1 LRPLRNPVVQVVLAW
16 LVATWLRVCFATIRW
31 TRENEA
37 VAEAIW
43 AAGGGVLI
51 VFWHSRGAVSMVSW
65 PQDRAQPTKGLVSLS
80 RDGEFM
86 VKMVGRLGFPAI
98 RGSSA
103 KKGKD
108 EDKGGTAA
116 LREILR
122 QLKVGGLALS
132 PDGPRGPVREM
143 GPGTPVM
150 AKLSKRPVLFLGVS
164 CNPSIRLNT
173 WDRYMLPLPFGRGAV
188 VWDIAHYPE
197 GEEPE
202 VVAAHWQQKLTAVE
216 ARADALCGAERL

>member
-1 LRPLRNPVVQVVLAW
+1 MRPLRNPVVQSVAAW
-16 LVATWLRVCFATIRW
+16 LVATWLKLCFATIRW

-37 VAEAIW
+37 VAEGVW
-43 AAGGGVLI
+43 DEGGGVLI
-51 VFWHSRGAVSMVSW
+51 AFWHSRGGLSMASW
-65 PQDRAQPTKGLVSLS
+65 PQDRAQATKGLVSLS

-86 VKMVGRLGFPAI
+86 AQTVARLGFPAI

-103 KKGKD
+103 KKVG

-122 QLKVGGLALS
+122 QLKVGGLGLS
-132 PDGPRGPVREM
+132 PDGPRGPVRQM

-188 VWDIAHYPE
+188 VWDIDRYPE
-197 GEEPE
+197 GETPE
-202 VVAAHWQQKLTAVE
+202 AVAALWQEKLTAVE